1 VTRTKYVGPR
11 CEAAKN
17 VGLAFLGLGVIA
29 LVAVTAGAQRVGL
42 LPITKWLPKRAAD
55 YLRNLK

>member
-1 VTRTKYVGPR
+1 
-11 CEAAKN
+11 
-17 VGLAFLGLGVIA
+17 

-42 LPITKWLPKRAAD
+42 LPVTKWLPKRAAD